1 MHVLGSSVQGDPE
14 AKDWQVG
21 VLQGKDLQGNSGESF
36 RMGTGDAW
44 LQFGVFRASLEPRGI
59 P

>member
-14 AKDWQVG
+14 AKDWKVG

-36 RMGTGDAW
+36 RMETGDT
-44 LQFGVFRASLEPRGI
+44 
-59 P
+59 